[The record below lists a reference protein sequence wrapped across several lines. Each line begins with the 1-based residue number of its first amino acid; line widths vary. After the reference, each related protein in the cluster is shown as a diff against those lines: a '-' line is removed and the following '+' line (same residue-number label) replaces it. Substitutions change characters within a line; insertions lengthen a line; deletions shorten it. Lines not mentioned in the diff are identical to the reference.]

1 MPIPV
6 PILPIAATSRAEALE
21 RNGEPVHPRL
31 QRSLQ
36 DIDRAL
42 VARRHLRHCTYAG
55 TNAGADAIKLDAFH
69 ADAFH
74 ADARNEPAVKLNAY
88 ASAKHLG
95 ANGCIGWRIDRSVRT
110 YMVSTQPWRAVSSER
125 RPCSSAQLDECT
137 SCALSA
143 SMG

>member
-1 MPIPV
+1 MPM
-6 PILPIAATSRAEALE
+6 AATSRAEALE
-21 RNGEPVHPRL
+21 RNREPVHPRL
-31 QRSLQ
+31 QGPLQ

-55 TNAGADAIKLDAFH
+55 TYAGADAVKLD
-69 ADAFH
+69 
-74 ADARNEPAVKLNAY
+74 AY

-95 ANGCIGWRIDRSVRT
+95 ASGCIGWRIDRSVRS
-110 YMVSTQPWRAVSSER
+110 YMMSTQQWRAVSSER

>member
-1 MPIPV
+1 
-6 PILPIAATSRAEALE
+6 
-21 RNGEPVHPRL
+21 
-31 QRSLQ
+31 
-36 DIDRAL
+36 

-55 TNAGADAIKLDAFH
+55 TYAVKLDAFH

-74 ADARNEPAVKLNAY
+74 ADARNEPAVELDAFHADAFKLDTY

-95 ANGCIGWRIDRSVRT
+95 ANGCIGWRIDRSVRS

>member
-1 MPIPV
+1 MTCHNADTRTHYALGIV
-6 PILPIAATSRAEALE
+6 ATSHAEALE

-31 QRSLQ
+31 QGPLQ

-55 TNAGADAIKLDAFH
+55 TYAGADAIKLDAFH
-69 ADAFH
+69 TDAFH

-95 ANGCIGWRIDRSVRT
+95 ANGCIGWRIDRSARSYMVATQPVACGVVRT
-110 YMVSTQPWRAVSSER
+110 PAV
-125 RPCSSAQLDECT
+125 
-137 SCALSA
+137 
-143 SMG
+143 